1 MRNQA
6 GVVNAALQGHHCISA
21 RGKMCQDINLGLP
34 QILYCVAVVPMV
46 DHFVSACKRGVEY
59 NILLLLVNHVCR

>member
-1 MRNQA
+1 MLLCKATTASLHA
-6 GVVNAALQGHHCISA
+6 GKCVKTL
-21 RGKMCQDINLGLP
+21 
-34 QILYCVAVVPMV
+34 ILACLRYCVAIVPMV